1 MIINNDQQQV
11 ADTVVLEGTQ
21 NIWKEFSEEL
31 SNIFR
36 GPEVLF
42 LYDRRE
48 NFKKSLTW
56 YISGVYDA

>member
-1 MIINNDQQQV
+1 MRFHSGIFIDTLWQLLMIINNDEQQV

-42 LYDRRE
+42 
-48 NFKKSLTW
+48 
-56 YISGVYDA
+56 